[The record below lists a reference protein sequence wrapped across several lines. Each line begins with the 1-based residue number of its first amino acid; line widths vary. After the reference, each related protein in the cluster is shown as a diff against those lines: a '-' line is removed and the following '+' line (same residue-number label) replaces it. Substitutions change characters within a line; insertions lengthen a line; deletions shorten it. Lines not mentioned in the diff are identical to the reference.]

1 MKDNTMKRGGKMKK
15 IFQLGMLVF
24 VGLMGFFVLQPSI
37 AFGQTFVRDD
47 AGVLSQETIKQID
60 TLNKEGFQSLTG
72 APEYAVITIPS
83 LDGQSIEERNLEL
96 FNEYGIGNPEDNNG
110 LLFLFAIDD
119 REFRL
124 GYGDGLS
131 YVFSEL
137 SEDDLV
143 DEDAKDAL
151 RDEDYD
157 TAILAAS
164 NEVYQRMKEADETI
178 GLGTIYQD
186 GKQMLAEKQAQEAE
200 ATKQMWFTIGKI
212 VSGVVAAA
220 AASLVGFISFR
231 HLKTKRRFEE
241 HLPLPKHLLEDSHFQ
256 QKDFLKWASN
266 RKNYQRY
273 HQYQTAKDCQ
283 QAFTQYVT
291 RTYVPAKL
299 SSVTGL
305 STADKR
311 VIQHGLMNPAIG
323 AYFSNLLT
331 KKQTTVKHFGQVIL
345 TQHDTLKTY
354 EAQLGREV
362 TERMADYDLTDA
374 VLPENLPLADAYRAE
389 IAKQAKEEI
398 RRRNEQ
404 GRYLAQLVTEK
415 ATYPEMVQAI
425 PKEVS
430 DVLAEVKTD
439 ALFQVDLKQVYQ
451 NHPDLA
457 NKLSSFDASDRA
469 AVLNNA
475 RQEYDPHGMNMA
487 LFFVMMNNH
496 VTHQEQVIA
505 DTQSSSNDFG
515 GFSGGSSSGG
525 GVSGSW

>member
-1 MKDNTMKRGGKMKK
+1 MKK
-15 IFQLGMLVF
+15 ICQIGMLAF
-24 VGLMGFFVLQPSI
+24 VGFMGFFVFQPSI

-47 AGVLSQETIKQID
+47 AGVLSQETIEQID

-83 LDGQSIEERNLEL
+83 LDGQSIEERNLAL
-96 FNEYGIGNPEDNNG
+96 FNEYGLGNPEDNNG

-119 REFRL
+119 RAFRL

-131 YVFSEL
+131 YVFSAL

-157 TAILAAS
+157 AAILAAS
-164 NEVYQRMKEADETI
+164 NQVYQHMKEADETI

-186 GKQMLAEKQAQEAE
+186 GNQLLAEKRAQEAE
-200 ATKQMWFTIGKI
+200 ANKQMWFTIGKI
-212 VSGVVAAA
+212 VSGVVAAT
-220 AASLVGFISFR
+220 ASGLVGFISFR
-231 HLKTKRRFEE
+231 HLKTKQRFAEY
-241 HLPLPKHLLEDSHFQ
+241 LPVPKHLQEDIHFQ
-256 QKDFLKWASN
+256 QKEFLKWASN

-283 QAFTQYVT
+283 RAFTQYVT
-291 RTYVPAKL
+291 STYVPAKL
-299 SSVTGL
+299 SSITGF
-305 STADKR
+305 STTDNR
-311 VIQHGLMNPAIG
+311 VIQHGLMNPVIG
-323 AYFSNLLT
+323 SFFSNLLL
-331 KKQTTVKHFGQVIL
+331 KKKNTLKQFGQLIL

-354 EAQLGREV
+354 QAQLGREV
-362 TERMADYDLTDA
+362 SERLADDDLSDD
-374 VLPENLPLADAYRAE
+374 VLPENLSLADAYRAE

-398 RRRNEQ
+398 RRRSEQ
-404 GRYLAQLVTEK
+404 SRYLAQLVTER
-415 ATYPEMVQAI
+415 ASYPEMVQAV

-430 DVLAEVKTD
+430 NVFAEVKAD
-439 ALFQVDLKQVYQ
+439 ALFQVDLTQMYQ
-451 NHPDLA
+451 KHPELA
-457 NKLSSFDASDRA
+457 QKLSSFDPSDRE

-475 RQEYDPHGMNMA
+475 RQEYDPQGMNMA
-487 LFFVMMNNH
+487 LFFVMMNTH
-496 VTHQEQVIA
+496 VSHQEQVIA